1 MNARRI
7 ACALALPALP
17 LALLAGTLVSPTDST
32 QNAAQ
37 LRAASAHGSAWA
49 AAAIFELIAAVVM
62 PLAVA
67 GVVHAVRGR
76 GATLATVGGGLGV
89 LGTVGM
95 AAIAF
100 RHVYIYGLAT
110 TGHLQALHALARVDH
125 TFGPAVLPLMF
136 FGPIAFVLLATAAA
150 RAQIAPRW
158 LPAGA
163 FVFFVADMLPIRG
176 AEIIQQVIG
185 IATFTVLARAVLT
198 ADPEPHPEE
207 TRAAM
212 RPASAEI

>member
-7 ACALALPALP
+7 ACALALPAFP
-17 LALLAGTLVSPTDST
+17 VALLAGTLVSPTDST
-32 QNAAQ
+32 QNAVQ

-49 AAAIFELIAAVVM
+49 AAALFELIAAVVM

-67 GVVHAVRGR
+67 GVVHAVRVR

-100 RHVYIYGLAT
+100 RHVYIYGLAAI
-110 TGHLQALHALARVDH
+110 GHLQALHALDRVDH

-136 FGPIAFVLLATAAA
+136 FGPVAFVLLAAAA
-150 RAQIAPRW
+150 TRAQIAPRW

-163 FVFFVADMLPIRG
+163 FVFFVADMLPIPG

-185 IATFTVLARAVLT
+185 IATFTMLARSVLT
-198 ADPEPHPEE
+198 AVPEPQPEE
-207 TRAAM
+207 ARAAM
-212 RPASAEI
+212 RLASAEI